1 MKFLEKRSAVLVNIT
16 RIPSTKMIH
25 KNTAM
30 STKAK
35 SLVVNSKKITV
46 KPCILCRN
54 SHPLYK
60 CIAFQ
65 NMSVECRKK
74 FVTNN
79 KLCINCLRLHYGACM
94 SKYKCTVSGC
104 KGLHNSLLH
113 DSAELCFAVKNHTV
127 GERGIESNS
136 NPTRFEGQ
144 PEVAVLTYGNKCVL
158 LNTFM
163 IFVKSADGYRIKLRG
178 LLDNASTI
186 CVLREDIAR
195 KLGFKFKSA
204 NQSITGINGITQSS
218 KYSANIEVSNRD
230 YTFARKVQ
238 FSILPKITDAIPVS
252 KLNISDLNIPASIA
266 LADSNFHMPGQ
277 IDILIGSK
285 LFFEILNPEQHYL
298 QEGNVILQNTKFGY
312 LVTGTLPQSQQQAN
326 CCLISEPS
334 LDITVKKFFELES
347 LPDDSKEITKSE
359 EEIYCEEHFVSTYKR
374 DKTGRFIVRLPIKEN
389 AETLLGYS
397 KENAIKRLNGIWE
410 KLNKNNTMGT
420 LYKEFMNEYELL
432 GHMEEIKNETLDKIN
447 DYIPHHSVYKP
458 DKTSTPLRVVFDAS
472 AKTTSGFSLNSIL
485 LNGGIIQ
492 QDLFSIVSRF
502 RKHEYAFSADIKK
515 MYRQILVDP
524 NQRDLQRIMW
534 KTSAD
539 APVKTYKLATGGAP
553 HTLRNTALRAL
564 ADEEKAEFPDA
575 ADVICNDSYMDDILS
590 GESTLEGAKNLQ
602 TRLSQLLQRG
612 GFELHKWVSNSPE
625 LLKDLSAS
633 SYVFDKEFQD
643 ALVKTLGMLWDPK
656 VDFLTYKLK
665 ISDKVN
671 FSKRDVLS
679 EIARLY
685 DPLGL
690 IGPIVTKAKIF
701 IQELWKIKLDW
712 SEQLPPDAM
721 EEWMNFYQ
729 KLSKVNNLKI
739 PRCILLPATI
749 RIEIHGFSDA
759 SEHAYAAVVYIKC
772 FNESGQSQTRL
783 LCSKSR
789 VAPLKTLTIPRL
801 ELSAALLLSR
811 LVKKVVPI
819 LQLPIHKIWM
829 WTDSTIALAWIKT
842 EPHKLKTFVSNRVA
856 EIQALSKDYHWKHVS
871 SKNNPADLISRGCNV
886 DELLKNEMWFSGSD
900 LQTDEYE
907 DNQLFPD
914 PSYRDELKCAVT
926 LSMTEC
932 SSNFYDELFNVTNNF
947 IKLIRIFSFIFR
959 FINNIK
965 AKESCNKEKY
975 LTADEV
981 KRSTEFLA
989 KIAQLSEFK
998 AEIDALKKGKGVSKT
1013 SKLKALDPFL
1023 DENSL
1028 LRVGGRLCNADL
1040 PFEAKHQIIIPTLK
1054 RLCARRGRISTLMFD
1069 NATNFKGA
1077 AAELNRF
1084 IKLICNKN
1092 ETLASY
1098 FASEAIQSKF
1108 IPPRSPNF
1116 GGLWEAGI
1124 KSFKHHLYRT
1134 LVNSK
1139 ITFEEFETIII
1150 QIEGILN
1157 SRPLVPLSDNI
1168 NEYEVLTPGHFIIGR
1183 PISAIPEPAILDIS
1197 DNRLSR
1203 WQYTTKCV
1211 QTIWKRWKNDYLNHL
1226 QQRNKWQFEKNNVAV
1241 GCLVLLK
1248 ENDLPPCKWAM
1259 ARILEVIYGTDGKN
1273 AFEFDQKI
1281 QRGDCRQHEDRKKK
1295 RREGDRKPR
1304 LDDGNYN
1311 RSRQGD
1317 IELDEGNGQT
1327 SAKIYLYYVN
1337 SLMKQNTSFSKSMFF
1352 QNCYREY

>member
-1 MKFLEKRSAVLVNIT
+1 
-16 RIPSTKMIH
+16 
-25 KNTAM
+25 
-30 STKAK
+30 
-35 SLVVNSKKITV
+35 
-46 KPCILCRN
+46 
-54 SHPLYK
+54 
-60 CIAFQ
+60 
-65 NMSVECRKK
+65 
-74 FVTNN
+74 
-79 KLCINCLRLHYGACM
+79 
-94 SKYKCTVSGC
+94 
-104 KGLHNSLLH
+104 
-113 DSAELCFAVKNHTV
+113 
-127 GERGIESNS
+127 
-136 NPTRFEGQ
+136 
-144 PEVAVLTYGNKCVL
+144 
-158 LNTFM
+158 
-163 IFVKSADGYRIKLRG
+163 
-178 LLDNASTI
+178 
-186 CVLREDIAR
+186 
-195 KLGFKFKSA
+195 
-204 NQSITGINGITQSS
+204 
-218 KYSANIEVSNRD
+218 
-230 YTFARKVQ
+230 
-238 FSILPKITDAIPVS
+238 
-252 KLNISDLNIPASIA
+252 
-266 LADSNFHMPGQ
+266 MPGQ
-277 IDILIGSK
+277 IDILIGSE

-374 DKTGRFIVRLPIKEN
+374 DKTRRFIVRLPIKEN

-410 KLNKNNTMGT
+410 KLNKNNTTGT

-432 GHMEEIKNETLDKIN
+432 GHMEKIKNETLDKIN
-447 DYIPHHSVYKP
+447 YYIPHHSVYKP
-458 DKTSTPLRVVFDAS
+458 EKTSTPLRVVFDAS

-502 RKHEYAFSADIKK
+502 RKHEYAFSAD
-515 MYRQILVDP
+515 
-524 NQRDLQRIMW
+524 
-534 KTSAD
+534 
-539 APVKTYKLATGGAP
+539 APVKTYKLATITYGTVSAP
-553 HTLRNTALRAL
+553 FLATRTLKAL
-564 ADEEKAEFPDA
+564 ADEEKVEFPDA

-590 GESTLEGAKNLQ
+590 GESTLEGAIKLQ

-643 ALVKTLGMLWDPK
+643 APAKTLGMLWDPK
-656 VDFLTYKLK
+656 VDCPTYKVK

-701 IQELWKIKLDW
+701 IEELWKIKLDW

-729 KLSKVNNLKI
+729 KLSKINNFKI

-759 SEHAYAAVVYIKC
+759 SERAYAAVVYIKC

-789 VAPLKTLTIPRL
+789 VSPLKTLTIPRL

-811 LVKKVVPI
+811 LVKKFVPI

-842 EPHKLKTFVSNRVA
+842 EPHKLKTFVSNRVV
-856 EIQALSKDYHWKHVS
+856 EIQVLSKDYHWKHVS

-886 DELLKNEMWFSGSD
+886 DELLKNEMWFSGPD

-914 PSYRDELKCAVT
+914 PSYRDELK
-926 LSMTEC
+926 L
-932 SSNFYDELFNVTNNF
+932 
-947 IKLIRIFSFIFR
+947 
-959 FINNIK
+959 
-965 AKESCNKEKY
+965 
-975 LTADEV
+975 
-981 KRSTEFLA
+981 
-989 KIAQLSEFK
+989 
-998 AEIDALKKGKGVSKT
+998 
-1013 SKLKALDPFL
+1013 
-1023 DENSL
+1023 
-1028 LRVGGRLCNADL
+1028 
-1040 PFEAKHQIIIPTLK
+1040 
-1054 RLCARRGRISTLMFD
+1054 
-1069 NATNFKGA
+1069 
-1077 AAELNRF
+1077 
-1084 IKLICNKN
+1084 
-1092 ETLASY
+1092 
-1098 FASEAIQSKF
+1098 
-1108 IPPRSPNF
+1108 
-1116 GGLWEAGI
+1116 
-1124 KSFKHHLYRT
+1124 
-1134 LVNSK
+1134 
-1139 ITFEEFETIII
+1139 
-1150 QIEGILN
+1150 
-1157 SRPLVPLSDNI
+1157 PLSDNI

-1226 QQRNKWQFEKNNVAV
+1226 QQRNNWQFEKNNVAV

-1248 ENDLPPCKWAM
+1248 ENDLPPCKWTM
-1259 ARILEVIYGTDGKN
+1259 ARILEVIYGTD
-1273 AFEFDQKI
+1273 D
-1281 QRGDCRQHEDRKKK
+1281 
-1295 RREGDRKPR
+1295 KPR
-1304 LDDGNYN
+1304 QCTTCFSFLHSARFCQKTAISINCGVSHSGQCSGNSRCINCKGDHPANSSNCPEYIKEKKILELNCEQHLTLGEARRRFRDSKRASYSAVIETNTVNLDIQD
-1311 RSRQGD
+1311 
-1317 IELDEGNGQT
+1317 
-1327 SAKIYLYYVN
+1327 YLEKK
-1337 SLMKQNTSFSKSMFF
+1337 L
-1352 QNCYREY
+1352 

>member
-1 MKFLEKRSAVLVNIT
+1 MKFLEKRSAALENIT

-54 SHPLYK
+54 SHTLYK

-113 DSAELCFAVKNHTV
+113 DSAELCSAVKNHTV

-186 CVLREDIAR
+186 CVMREDISR

-230 YTFARKVQ
+230 YTFARNVQ
-238 FSILPKITDAIPVS
+238 FSLLPKIIDAIPVS
-252 KLNISDLNIPASIA
+252 KLNISDLNIPASIE
-266 LADSNFHMPGQ
+266 LADSNFHMP
-277 IDILIGSK
+277 
-285 LFFEILNPEQHYL
+285 
-298 QEGNVILQNTKFGY
+298 
-312 LVTGTLPQSQQQAN
+312 VTGTLPQSQQQAN
-326 CCLISEPS
+326 CCLISEPI

-397 KENAIKRLNGIWE
+397 KENAIKRLNG
-410 KLNKNNTMGT
+410 
-420 LYKEFMNEYELL
+420 
-432 GHMEEIKNETLDKIN
+432 HMEEIKNETLDKIN
-447 DYIPHHSVYKP
+447 YYIPHHSVYKP
-458 DKTSTPLRVVFDAS
+458 EKTSTPLRVVFDAS

-539 APVKTYKLATGGAP
+539 APVKTYKLAT
-553 HTLRNTALRAL
+553 RVQKNS
-564 ADEEKAEFPDA
+564 KPDYL
-575 ADVICNDSYMDDILS
+575 NYYR
-590 GESTLEGAKNLQ
+590 E
-602 TRLSQLLQRG
+602 

-643 ALVKTLGMLWDPK
+643 APVKTLGMLWGSK
-656 VDFLTYKLK
+656 GGLSHIQTTTRCNGRVDELLPK
-665 ISDKVN
+665 IS
-671 FSKRDVLS
+671 
-679 EIARLY
+679 E
-685 DPLGL
+685 
-690 IGPIVTKAKIF
+690 
-701 IQELWKIKLDW
+701 
-712 SEQLPPDAM
+712 
-721 EEWMNFYQ
+721 
-729 KLSKVNNLKI
+729 KVNNFKI
-739 PRCILLPATI
+739 PRCILLPSTI

-759 SEHAYAAVVYIKC
+759 SERAYAAAVYIKC

-819 LQLPIHKIWM
+819 LQLPINKIWM

-842 EPHKLKTFVSNRVA
+842 EPNKLKTFVSNRVA

-871 SKNNPADLISRGCNV
+871 SKDNPADLISRGCNV
-886 DELLKNEMWFSGSD
+886 DELLKNEMWFSGPD

-932 SSNFYDELFNVTNNF
+932 SSNF
-947 IKLIRIFSFIFR
+947 
-959 FINNIK
+959 
-965 AKESCNKEKY
+965 
-975 LTADEV
+975 
-981 KRSTEFLA
+981 
-989 KIAQLSEFK
+989 
-998 AEIDALKKGKGVSKT
+998 
-1013 SKLKALDPFL
+1013 
-1023 DENSL
+1023 
-1028 LRVGGRLCNADL
+1028 
-1040 PFEAKHQIIIPTLK
+1040 
-1054 RLCARRGRISTLMFD
+1054 M
-1069 NATNFKGA
+1069 
-1077 AAELNRF
+1077 
-1084 IKLICNKN
+1084 
-1092 ETLASY
+1092 
-1098 FASEAIQSKF
+1098 
-1108 IPPRSPNF
+1108 
-1116 GGLWEAGI
+1116 
-1124 KSFKHHLYRT
+1124 
-1134 LVNSK
+1134 
-1139 ITFEEFETIII
+1139 
-1150 QIEGILN
+1150 
-1157 SRPLVPLSDNI
+1157 
-1168 NEYEVLTPGHFIIGR
+1168 
-1183 PISAIPEPAILDIS
+1183 
-1197 DNRLSR
+1197 
-1203 WQYTTKCV
+1203 
-1211 QTIWKRWKNDYLNHL
+1211 
-1226 QQRNKWQFEKNNVAV
+1226 
-1241 GCLVLLK
+1241 
-1248 ENDLPPCKWAM
+1248 M
-1259 ARILEVIYGTDGKN
+1259 
-1273 AFEFDQKI
+1273 
-1281 QRGDCRQHEDRKKK
+1281 
-1295 RREGDRKPR
+1295 
-1304 LDDGNYN
+1304 
-1311 RSRQGD
+1311 
-1317 IELDEGNGQT
+1317 
-1327 SAKIYLYYVN
+1327 N
-1337 SLMKQNTSFSKSMFF
+1337 SLMLQIIS
-1352 QNCYREY
+1352 

>member
-1 MKFLEKRSAVLVNIT
+1 MDKKSKNKNNSNVTTEEKLNRLKDSIKGTLTRLEAFTSEKTVSKDTSVTEIEIKLKKIEQLQINLDKIAEDYCEIEIFESLEIIQLDIEDINQRIETTEVGLKLLMYSLKNSENVNINLNDNGKNSIRLPQIPLPEFSGVIAEFSNFKNQFINLISNNEQLNDSQKLYYLRASLKGEAKLLESPSDSFDSLFKALEDRYENKRQLIDSHVLEIINYEKIYSESAKELRALMDCINRNIRALKVLKYEQNDLSDIILINIILQKIDKESRKQFELSLKTAEVPTFDSIMKFLEKRSAVLENIT
-16 RIPSTKMIH
+16 RIRSTKMIH

-79 KLCINCLRLHYGACM
+79 KLCKNCLRLHYGACM

-113 DSAELCFAVKNHTV
+113 DSAELCSAVKNQTV
-127 GERGIESNS
+127 GERGIETISNT
-136 NPTRFEGQ
+136 TRFEGQ

-186 CVLREDIAR
+186 CVMREDIAR

-218 KYSANIEVSNRD
+218 KYSANIEISNRD
-230 YTFARKVQ
+230 YTFARNVQ
-238 FSILPKITDAIPVS
+238 FSLLPKIIDAIPVS
-252 KLNISDLNIPASIA
+252 KLNISDLNIPASIE

-277 IDILIGSK
+277 IDILIGSE
-285 LFFEILNPEQHYL
+285 LFFEILNPEQYYL

-312 LVTGTLPQSQQQAN
+312 LVTGTLRQSQQQAN

-397 KENAIKRLNGIWE
+397 KENAIKRLNGIWG

-447 DYIPHHSVYKP
+447 YYIPHHSVYKP
-458 DKTSTPLRVVFDAS
+458 EKTSTPLRVVFDAS

-539 APVKTYKLATGGAP
+539 APVKTYKLATVTYGTVSAP
-553 HTLRNTALRAL
+553 FLATRTLE
-564 ADEEKAEFPDA
+564 DEEKAEFPDA
-575 ADVICNDSYMDDILS
+575 ADVIYNDSYMDDILS
-590 GESTLEGAKNLQ
+590 GESTLEGAKKLQ

-643 ALVKTLGMLWDPK
+643 APVKTLGMLWDPK
-656 VDFLTYKLK
+656 VDCLTYK
-665 ISDKVN
+665 
-671 FSKRDVLS
+671 
-679 EIARLY
+679 
-685 DPLGL
+685 DPLC
-690 IGPIVTKAKIF
+690 VTKAKIF

-729 KLSKVNNLKI
+729 KLAREK
-739 PRCILLPATI
+739 R
-749 RIEIHGFSDA
+749 
-759 SEHAYAAVVYIKC
+759 AYAAVVYIKC

-819 LQLPIHKIWM
+819 LQLSIHKIWM

-886 DELLKNEMWFSGSD
+886 DELLKNEMWFSGPD

-907 DNQLFPD
+907 DNQLFLILP
-914 PSYRDELKCAVT
+914 
-926 LSMTEC
+926 TEM
-932 SSNFYDELFNVTNNF
+932 N
-947 IKLIRIFSFIFR
+947 
-959 FINNIK
+959 
-965 AKESCNKEKY
+965 
-975 LTADEV
+975 
-981 KRSTEFLA
+981 
-989 KIAQLSEFK
+989 
-998 AEIDALKKGKGVSKT
+998 
-1013 SKLKALDPFL
+1013 
-1023 DENSL
+1023 
-1028 LRVGGRLCNADL
+1028 
-1040 PFEAKHQIIIPTLK
+1040 
-1054 RLCARRGRISTLMFD
+1054 
-1069 NATNFKGA
+1069 
-1077 AAELNRF
+1077 
-1084 IKLICNKN
+1084 
-1092 ETLASY
+1092 
-1098 FASEAIQSKF
+1098 
-1108 IPPRSPNF
+1108 
-1116 GGLWEAGI
+1116 
-1124 KSFKHHLYRT
+1124 
-1134 LVNSK
+1134 
-1139 ITFEEFETIII
+1139 
-1150 QIEGILN
+1150 
-1157 SRPLVPLSDNI
+1157 
-1168 NEYEVLTPGHFIIGR
+1168 
-1183 PISAIPEPAILDIS
+1183 
-1197 DNRLSR
+1197 
-1203 WQYTTKCV
+1203 
-1211 QTIWKRWKNDYLNHL
+1211 
-1226 QQRNKWQFEKNNVAV
+1226 
-1241 GCLVLLK
+1241 
-1248 ENDLPPCKWAM
+1248 
-1259 ARILEVIYGTDGKN
+1259 
-1273 AFEFDQKI
+1273 
-1281 QRGDCRQHEDRKKK
+1281 
-1295 RREGDRKPR
+1295 
-1304 LDDGNYN
+1304 
-1311 RSRQGD
+1311 
-1317 IELDEGNGQT
+1317 
-1327 SAKIYLYYVN
+1327 
-1337 SLMKQNTSFSKSMFF
+1337 
-1352 QNCYREY
+1352 

>member
-1 MKFLEKRSAVLVNIT
+1 M
-16 RIPSTKMIH
+16 
-25 KNTAM
+25 
-30 STKAK
+30 
-35 SLVVNSKKITV
+35 
-46 KPCILCRN
+46 C
-54 SHPLYK
+54 PL
-60 CIAFQ
+60 
-65 NMSVECRKK
+65 
-74 FVTNN
+74 
-79 KLCINCLRLHYGACM
+79 
-94 SKYKCTVSGC
+94 
-104 KGLHNSLLH
+104 
-113 DSAELCFAVKNHTV
+113 
-127 GERGIESNS
+127 
-136 NPTRFEGQ
+136 
-144 PEVAVLTYGNKCVL
+144 VAVLTYGNKCVL

-186 CVLREDIAR
+186 CVMREDIAR

-230 YTFARKVQ
+230 YTFARNVQ
-238 FSILPKITDAIPVS
+238 FSLLPKIIDAIPVS
-252 KLNISDLNIPASIA
+252 KLNISDLNIPASIE

-277 IDILIGSK
+277 IDILIGSE
-285 LFFEILNPEQHYL
+285 LFFEILNPEQYYL

-347 LPDDSKEITKSE
+347 LPDNSKEITKSE

-397 KENAIKRLNGIWE
+397 KENAIKLLNGIWE

-432 GHMEEIKNETLDKIN
+432 GHMEEIKNETDKIN
-447 DYIPHHSVYKP
+447 YYIPHHSVYKP
-458 DKTSTPLRVVFDAS
+458 EKTSTPLRVVFDAS

-539 APVKTYKLATGGAP
+539 APIKTYKLATVTYGIVSAP
-553 HTLRNTALRAL
+553 FLATRTLRAL

-590 GESTLEGAKNLQ
+590 GESTLQGAKKLQ
-602 TRLSQLLQRG
+602 TRLSQLLQRR

-643 ALVKTLGMLWDPK
+643 DPVKTLGMLWDPK
-656 VDFLTYKLK
+656 VDCLTYKVK

-701 IQELWKIKLDW
+701 IQVLWKIKLDW

-729 KLSKVNNLKI
+729 KLAKVNNFKI
-739 PRCILLPATI
+739 P
-749 RIEIHGFSDA
+749 
-759 SEHAYAAVVYIKC
+759 
-772 FNESGQSQTRL
+772 
-783 LCSKSR
+783 SKSR
-789 VAPLKTLTIPRL
+789 VVPLKTLTIPRL

-819 LQLPIHKIWM
+819 LQLSIHKIWK
-829 WTDSTIALAWIKT
+829 WTDSSIALAWIKT

-856 EIQALSKDYHWKHVS
+856 EIQALSKDYNWKHVS

-886 DELLKNEMWFSGSD
+886 DELLKNEMWFSGPD
-900 LQTDEYE
+900 LQIDEYE

-947 IKLIRIFSFIFR
+947 IKLISIFSFIFR

-965 AKESCNKEKY
+965 AKESYNKEKY

-998 AEIDALKKGKGVSKT
+998 VEIDALKKGKGISKT

-1023 DENSL
+1023 DKNSL

-1040 PFEAKHQIIIPTLK
+1040 PFEAKHQIIIPSKHKFTKLLFEHMHKKFFHIGAQGLVHQIRMQFWPINGKGIARKTVHDCIACFRQKPTGVDQLMGNLPSERVTPSAPYLNSGVDFCGPFQIKFKNQRKGIFSKVYVAIFVCLATKTIHLEAVTDLTTEAFIAALK
-1054 RLCARRGRISTLMFD
+1054 RLCARRGRISTLMSD

-1084 IKLICNKN
+1084 INLICNKN
-1092 ETLASY
+1092 ETLANY
-1098 FASEAIQSKF
+1098 FASEAIQWKF

-1116 GGLWEAGI
+1116 GGLWEAGV
-1124 KSFKHHLYRT
+1124 KSFKHYLYRT

-1203 WQYTTKCV
+1203 WQYSTKCV
-1211 QTIWKRWKNDYLNHL
+1211 LILWKRWKNDYLNHL

-1248 ENDLPPCKWAM
+1248 ENDLPPCKWTM
-1259 ARILEVIYGTDGKN
+1259 AIILEVIYGIDGGRN
-1273 AFEFDQKI
+1273 RGVICVKI
-1281 QRGDCRQHEDRKKK
+1281 NHCVRGVMGCH
-1295 RREGDRKPR
+1295 
-1304 LDDGNYN
+1304 
-1311 RSRQGD
+1311 
-1317 IELDEGNGQT
+1317 
-1327 SAKIYLYYVN
+1327 
-1337 SLMKQNTSFSKSMFF
+1337 
-1352 QNCYREY
+1352 

>member
-1 MKFLEKRSAVLVNIT
+1 
-16 RIPSTKMIH
+16 
-25 KNTAM
+25 
-30 STKAK
+30 
-35 SLVVNSKKITV
+35 
-46 KPCILCRN
+46 
-54 SHPLYK
+54 
-60 CIAFQ
+60 
-65 NMSVECRKK
+65 
-74 FVTNN
+74 
-79 KLCINCLRLHYGACM
+79 
-94 SKYKCTVSGC
+94 
-104 KGLHNSLLH
+104 
-113 DSAELCFAVKNHTV
+113 
-127 GERGIESNS
+127 
-136 NPTRFEGQ
+136 
-144 PEVAVLTYGNKCVL
+144 
-158 LNTFM
+158 
-163 IFVKSADGYRIKLRG
+163 
-178 LLDNASTI
+178 
-186 CVLREDIAR
+186 
-195 KLGFKFKSA
+195 
-204 NQSITGINGITQSS
+204 
-218 KYSANIEVSNRD
+218 
-230 YTFARKVQ
+230 
-238 FSILPKITDAIPVS
+238 
-252 KLNISDLNIPASIA
+252 
-266 LADSNFHMPGQ
+266 
-277 IDILIGSK
+277 
-285 LFFEILNPEQHYL
+285 
-298 QEGNVILQNTKFGY
+298 
-312 LVTGTLPQSQQQAN
+312 
-326 CCLISEPS
+326 
-334 LDITVKKFFELES
+334 
-347 LPDDSKEITKSE
+347 
-359 EEIYCEEHFVSTYKR
+359 
-374 DKTGRFIVRLPIKEN
+374 
-389 AETLLGYS
+389 
-397 KENAIKRLNGIWE
+397 
-410 KLNKNNTMGT
+410 
-420 LYKEFMNEYELL
+420 
-432 GHMEEIKNETLDKIN
+432 
-447 DYIPHHSVYKP
+447 
-458 DKTSTPLRVVFDAS
+458 
-472 AKTTSGFSLNSIL
+472 
-485 LNGGIIQ
+485 
-492 QDLFSIVSRF
+492 
-502 RKHEYAFSADIKK
+502 

-539 APVKTYKLATGGAP
+539 APVKTYKLATVTYGTVSAP
-553 HTLRNTALRAL
+553 FLATRTLRAL
-564 ADEEKAEFPDA
+564 ADEEKKAEFPDA

-590 GESTLEGAKNLQ
+590 GESTLEGAKKLQ

-643 ALVKTLGMLWDPK
+643 APVKTLGMLWDPK
-656 VDFLTYKLK
+656 VDCLTYKVK

-729 KLSKVNNLKI
+729 KLAKVNNFKI

-759 SEHAYAAVVYIKC
+759 SERAYAAVVYIKC

-819 LQLPIHKIWM
+819 LQLSIHKIWM

-886 DELLKNEMWFSGSD
+886 DELLKNEMWFSGPD

-998 AEIDALKKGKGVSKT
+998 AEIDALKKVKVFQKQGLVHQIRMQFWPINGKGIARKT
-1013 SKLKALDPFL
+1013 VHDCIACFRQKPTGVDQLMGNLPSERVTPSAPFL
-1023 DENSL
+1023 NSGVDFCGPFQIKFKNQRKGIFSKVYVAIFVCL
-1028 LRVGGRLCNADL
+1028 ATKAIHLEAVTDL
-1040 PFEAKHQIIIPTLK
+1040 TTEAFIAALK
-1054 RLCARRGRISTLMFD
+1054 RLCARRGRISTLMSD

-1092 ETLASY
+1092 ETLANY
-1098 FASEAIQSKF
+1098 FASEAIQWKF

-1116 GGLWEAGI
+1116 GVL
-1124 KSFKHHLYRT
+1124 
-1134 LVNSK
+1134 
-1139 ITFEEFETIII
+1139 
-1150 QIEGILN
+1150 
-1157 SRPLVPLSDNI
+1157 PLSDNI

-1248 ENDLPPCKWAM
+1248 ENDLPPCKWTM
-1259 ARILEVIYGTDGKN
+1259 ARILEVIYGTDGKTDHQIW
-1273 AFEFDQKI
+1273 ASVHAP
-1281 QRGDCRQHEDRKKK
+1281 QRAMVTYIGMGIVVPGPHALLCH
-1295 RREGDRKPR
+1295 
-1304 LDDGNYN
+1304 
-1311 RSRQGD
+1311 
-1317 IELDEGNGQT
+1317 
-1327 SAKIYLYYVN
+1327 
-1337 SLMKQNTSFSKSMFF
+1337 
-1352 QNCYREY
+1352 